1 MRNELTE
8 ISDIDHIVDTR
19 LDIQVNK
26 LISTSNMECS
36 IESQS
41 FDSCTVKLTKLQMPC
56 QLPFMQ
62 EAEEKLFC
70 KTKEDAEKALQLFQS
85 SYDNCNLPC
94 NQVQVDIA
102 LHPVDWLYI
111 LTNPKFPIST
121 IIPGYYIKLPTK
133 VQVSEMQWSYDIISF
148 IAEFGGWVGLL
159 LGISVLG
166 GISKLLETCS
176 ETDTSKLYQVI
187 KFVSL
192 MILKVGCGGCL
203 IYILVQCCRKMAN
216 GEKQLDVNI
225 ENSLPVNLSL
235 SLCSMENLY
244 VVPYLRANLSYI
256 GDTSN
261 FWLKTAELKNK
272 LDSMTVVFQN
282 GSKFEIIKYGKSNN
296 NAYPFYLTNVPKY
309 ETYIENCHSVD
320 LKDWNQIVSIDV
332 ISMIELSIYVHV
344 TGQLLNPGGQLYTFM
359 NYDSVNNR

>member
-26 LISTSNMECS
+26 LISTSNMECA

-41 FDSCTVKLTKLQMPC
+41 FDSCAAKLTKLQMPC

-62 EAEEKLFC
+62 EAEEELLC
-70 KTKEDAEKALQLFQS
+70 KTKEDAEKALQIFQS
-85 SYDNCNLPC
+85 SYHSCNLPC
-94 NQVQVDIA
+94 NQVQVDIM

-111 LTNPKFPIST
+111 LTNPTFPIST
-121 IIPGYYIKLPTK
+121 IIPGYYIKLPTT
-133 VQVSEMQWSYDIISF
+133 VQVSEMQWSYGIISF
-148 IAEFGGWVGLL
+148 IAELGGWVGLL
-159 LGISVLG
+159 LGISILG

-176 ETDTSKLYQVI
+176 KTGTSKLYQI
-187 KFVSL
+187 MMSVSL
-192 MILKVGCGGCL
+192 TILKVGCGGCL

-225 ENSLPVNLSL
+225 EDNLPVSLSL
-235 SLCSMENLY
+235 SLCSTENLY
-244 VVPYLRANLSYI
+244 VVPFLGANISYI

-261 FWLKTAELKNK
+261 FWLRTSELKKK
-272 LDSMTVVFQN
+272 LDTMTVVFQN
-282 GSKFEIIKYGKSNN
+282 GSKFEIIKSGKSKN

-344 TGQLLNPGGQLYTFM
+344 TGQLLNPMGQLYTFM

>member
-26 LISTSNMECS
+26 LISTSNMECA

-41 FDSCTVKLTKLQMPC
+41 FDSCAAKLTKLQMPC

-62 EAEEKLFC
+62 EAEEELLC
-70 KTKEDAEKALQLFQS
+70 KTKEDAEKALQIFQS
-85 SYDNCNLPC
+85 SYHSCNLPC
-94 NQVQVDIA
+94 NQVQVDIM

-111 LTNPKFPIST
+111 LTNPTFPIST
-121 IIPGYYIKLPTK
+121 IIPGYYIKLPTT
-133 VQVSEMQWSYDIISF
+133 VQVSEMQWSYGIISF

-159 LGISVLG
+159 LGISILG

-176 ETDTSKLYQVI
+176 ETGTSKLYQI
-187 KFVSL
+187 IMSVSL

-225 ENSLPVNLSL
+225 EDNLPVSLSL
-235 SLCSMENLY
+235 SLCSTENLY
-244 VVPYLRANLSYI
+244 VVPFLGANISYI

-261 FWLKTAELKNK
+261 FWLRTSELKKK
-272 LDSMTVVFQN
+272 LDTMTVVFQN
-282 GSKFEIIKYGKSNN
+282 GSKFEIIKSGKSKN

-320 LKDWNQIVSIDV
+320 LKDWNQIASIDV
-332 ISMIELSIYVHV
+332 ITMIELSIHIHI
-344 TGQLLNPGGQLYTFM
+344 TGQLLNPGGQVYTFM
-359 NYDSVNNR
+359 NSDNVNNR